1 MQTMHSTP
9 LTAPSATADPPI
21 VPVSLTFSKR
31 RLISAKALSG
41 LHLALL
47 MNVESRLGLLHDFG
61 LDKLVAITHPDRF
74 ETVARMGLA
83 SHLMVLTGRGAECCA
98 YLVESAD
105 GSFYECI
112 LGSGHTVRE
121 AIKVFRESDFAA
133 RTAGTSFVATGL
145 QTLMC
150 NFDGVFAGLT
160 VDGHKIYT
168 PHERDETTAEY
179 IDVAG
184 MSFVDLLEP
193 QEA

>member
-1 MQTMHSTP
+1 MYSALLTTP
-9 LTAPSATADPPI
+9 AASDDPPI
-21 VPVSLTFSKR
+21 VSVSLTSSKR
-31 RLISAKALSG
+31 RQIPAKALSG

-61 LDKLVAITHPDRF
+61 LDKFVAITHPDRF
-74 ETVARMGLA
+74 MTVAQSGLA
-83 SHLMVLTGRGAECCA
+83 AHLLVLTGRGAECCA

-105 GSFYECI
+105 GSFYECL

-121 AIKVFRESDFAA
+121 AIKAFRESDYAA
-133 RTAGTSFVATGL
+133 RTAGTSFVAAGL

-168 PHERDETTAEY
+168 PHERDETSAEY

-184 MSFVDLLEP
+184 MSFVDLL
-193 QEA
+193 